1 MVNAEAVDLS
11 GQGSNLNMGGGACAL
26 MNKDRKTLNEIGRM
40 YEEAARTHGDDP
52 LKIVN
57 HVNAMI
63 EALSPADR
71 LAVRADFERMAS
83 PVVTGPTRRKTH
95 H

>member
-1 MVNAEAVDLS
+1 
-11 GQGSNLNMGGGACAL
+11 

-52 LKIVN
+52 LKIVS

-63 EALSPADR
+63 EALNPTDR
-71 LAVRADFERMAS
+71 LAVRADFDRMAAPS
-83 PVVTGPTRRKTH
+83 AIATAGGGTH

>member
-11 GQGSNLNMGGGACAL
+11 GQGSNLNMGWGARAF
-26 MNKDRKTLNEIGRM
+26 MSKDRKTLNEIGRM

-63 EALSPADR
+63 DALSPADR
-71 LAVRADFERMAS
+71 VAVRADFERMAS
-83 PVVTGPTRRKTH
+83 PVAPGPTQGETH